1 MNRPGQRA
9 TGGHLAWTNHFG
21 GPSRSTPS
29 GRGSG
34 ILVSNIDIVKRIKG
48 EDRNRV
54 KGGGSCWWSNTV
66 IGQKGIWSLK
76 VLHHQSPQVHWEDSG
91 VPVLS

>member
-1 MNRPGQRA
+1 MNRPGQRG

-54 KGGGSCWWSNTV
+54 KGGGAVAGGAT
-66 IGQKGIWSLK
+66 Q
-76 VLHHQSPQVHWEDSG
+76 
-91 VPVLS
+91 